1 MDYSL
6 PGSSVHGISQTR
18 ILVFISFRGTSTSFL
33 TQGSNPCQNSC
44 IGRRVFFF
52 FFLPLSHQR
61 HYILLKQ
68 NRTRCW
74 RRRGCGS
81 NSSPTLWRYV
91 SFSIFQIKNKGL
103 RPYYFYLF
111 NRAWR
116 KTLPAF
122 DVVHWTCVT
131 GWLTLNKPRFPSKL
145 DLLICKMRQCQ
156 GLRALFFSPHPWPP
170 SLSYMLPCQAIH
182 SLFAKSFCHPSSPSL
197 RTPDIS
203 SGNRGLG

>member
-1 MDYSL
+1 MSKL
-6 PGSSVHGISQTR
+6 LHWQAG
-18 ILVFISFRGTSTSFL
+18 FF
-33 TQGSNPCQNSC
+33 
-44 IGRRVFFF
+44 FFF

-81 NSSPTLWRYV
+81 NSSLTLWRYV